1 MEGTGFATPASTI
14 GLGTPSAPGENGE
27 VGSGDTFVSEQP
39 KKKKKM
45 KSLKDYLKK
54 KRVG

>member
-1 MEGTGFATPASTI
+1 MEGTGFATPASTM
-14 GLGTPSAPGENGE
+14 GFGSPSAPVENGE

-45 KSLKDYLKK
+45 KPLKDYIKSKK
-54 KRVG
+54 K